1 MPNVKTLLLVF
12 VGVLSLGQQTQPRR
26 DPVEYIKTLESER
39 RVSQL
44 QVPHVIESL
53 KLAPGQRIADVGSG
67 SGLFTRPFAKAVGN
81 AGVVYAIDIDPE
93 LLKHVEKTGK
103 DIGLTNIRTIQ
114 ATESDPRIPESVD
127 LIAIIDTL
135 HHIDNRPTYLANLKR
150 YLRPQGRIA
159 IIDFSETW
167 PTGHESMKYT
177 LGDLEEWMKKA
188 GYTRVEKLDFLDNN
202 FFVIYRA
209 GQ

>member
-1 MPNVKTLLLVF
+1 MPNVKAILFIF
-12 VGVLSLGQQTQPRR
+12 VGILFLGQQTQPRR

-53 KLAPGQRIADVGSG
+53 KLASGQHIADVGSG

-103 DIGLTNIRTIQ
+103 DMGLTNIRTIR
-114 ATESDPRIPESVD
+114 ATESDPRIPEPVD

-135 HHIDNRPTYLANLKR
+135 HHIDNRPTYLASLKR

-167 PTGHESMKYT
+167 PTGHETMRYA
-177 LGDLEEWMKKA
+177 LGDLEEWMKKG

-202 FFVIYRA
+202 FFVIYRV